1 MNEPQRLET
10 QHNGDVTVV
19 RFRDPRITDSLE
31 IEELGRELYQLAAE
45 YSHGKLVLNFSEVE
59 FLSSAVLGKLIR
71 LNGKVKAGGGA
82 RNSAMSG
89 RRSTRR
95 SRSAAWTRCSTSGP
109 MRPMPWR
116 LSDGVLPW
124 NREARRKPK
133 LAVHVPAR

>member
-10 QHNGDVTVV
+10 QHSGDVTAV

-45 YSHGKLVLNFSEVE
+45 DGHGKLVLNFSEVE

-82 RNSAMSG
+82 LKLCNVRPQIYEAFKICCLDKVFDI
-89 RRSTRR
+89 RPDEADAL
-95 SRSAAWTRCSTSGP
+95 AAF
-109 MRPMPWR
+109 
-116 LSDGVLPW
+116 
-124 NREARRKPK
+124 
-133 LAVHVPAR
+133 